1 MGVAATS
8 NGSLASDKTMR
19 ARSPIYPSAQCAPLH
34 SMPRPLSRP
43 PWPRASPSCQPRGVV
58 PWPIAGALRP
68 MPAHSANCRRTAL
81 RACVPNTKRASLVL
95 PDVVGVGVPARGL
108 AAMGIVRREE
118 LIGCREMYDSWGGAC
133 MIIGMAPA
141 WWLGRRRHVRGRMG
155 NWCGAVTIILPQR
168 DRPRSPVLPE
178 LLAVGWP
185 VVLVKN
191 PKGKKSNAVC
201 SLPR

>member
-1 MGVAATS
+1 
-8 NGSLASDKTMR
+8 
-19 ARSPIYPSAQCAPLH
+19 
-34 SMPRPLSRP
+34 MPRPLSRP
-43 PWPRASPSCQPRGVV
+43 PWPRASPSYQPRGAV

-68 MPAHSANCRRTAL
+68 MPAHSANSRRTAL
-81 RACVPNTKRASLVL
+81 RACVPNTKRASLVP

-155 NWCGAVTIILPQR
+155 NWCGAVTFWASQRLFSVTQEII
-168 DRPRSPVLPE
+168 SPYMLSTSSKITDFLGRLDTSPWTTPLIMTLRWK
-178 LLAVGWP
+178 LLAK
-185 VVLVKN
+185 L
-191 PKGKKSNAVC
+191 S
-201 SLPR
+201 SLTGRRAGFVTLAILSIW